1 MYPSQATSPGGGW
14 VTTSDL
20 SVTVTE
26 HDRQKTVSCYAIN
39 AELGE
44 TIVESKVVSVICEF
58 YHINR
63 LRNHATCRFADKH
76 QAKQAQFLIKSLLIT

>member
-1 MYPSQATSPGGGW
+1 MTERSHTDTKHKPISKFAPHARQATSPGGGW

-26 HDRQKTVSCYAIN
+26 FDRQKTVSCYAVN

-44 TIVESKVVSVICEF
+44 TISESKVVSVIC
-58 YHINR
+58 
-63 LRNHATCRFADKH
+63 K
-76 QAKQAQFLIKSLLIT
+76 

>member
-1 MYPSQATSPGGGW
+1 M
-14 VTTSDL
+14 TTSDL

-44 TIVESKVVSVICEF
+44 TIVESKVVSVICKF

-63 LRNHATCRFADKH
+63 LRNRTLCRF
-76 QAKQAQFLIKSLLIT
+76 SN

>member
-1 MYPSQATSPGGGW
+1 MHSSQATSPGGGW

-44 TIVESKVVSVICEF
+44 TIVESKVVSVICKRRIPHLPRICWAVLELVF
-58 YHINR
+58 P
-63 LRNHATCRFADKH
+63 
-76 QAKQAQFLIKSLLIT
+76 

>member
-1 MYPSQATSPGGGW
+1 M
-14 VTTSDL
+14 TTSDL

-44 TIVESKVVSVICEF
+44 TIVESKVVSVICKLSTGFE
-58 YHINR
+58 IA
-63 LRNHATCRFADKH
+63 LFAD
-76 QAKQAQFLIKSLLIT
+76 LLISTRPKKLSS